1 MTKSEVLNS
10 IENHKGVA
18 VLRLPDASL
27 FEPVCEAL
35 YEGGIRILEITL
47 TTPSA
52 VELIARADRMLPE
65 DMLIGTGTVL
75 NGEDVS
81 RTIDAGAS
89 FVVSP
94 IVKKEI
100 IETAINNE
108 TAVMCGA
115 LTPTEIQKAWELGTD
130 VVKVFPADLFGP
142 NYLKSVRA
150 PLPHLRLMPTGGVSL
165 TNGGEWLDAGAF
177 AVGAG
182 SALVPSAALEARRFD
197 EIRKNAIL
205 DRKSTRLNSSHV
217 AISYAVFCV

>member
-10 IENHKGVA
+10 IEKHKGVA

-205 DRKSTRLNSSHV
+205 FTESLKNHL
-217 AISYAVFCV
+217 

>member
-35 YEGGIRILEITL
+35 YEGGIRVLEITL

-65 DMLIGTGTVL
+65 DMLIGTGTGVH
-75 NGEDVS
+75 GEDVR
-81 RTIDAGAS
+81 RTDDAGAS
-89 FVVSP
+89 FVVRP

-115 LTPTEIQKAWELGTD
+115 LTHTEIQKAWELGTD

-205 DRKSTRLNSSHV
+205 FTESLKNHL
-217 AISYAVFCV
+217 

>member
-142 NYLKSVRA
+142 NYLRSVRA

-205 DRKSTRLNSSHV
+205 FTESLKNHL
-217 AISYAVFCV
+217 

>member
-142 NYLKSVRA
+142 NYRKSVRA
-150 PLPHLRLMPTGGVSL
+150 ALPHLRLMPTGGVSL

-205 DRKSTRLNSSHV
+205 FTESLKNHL
-217 AISYAVFCV
+217 

>member
-1 MTKSEVLNS
+1 MTKREVLNS

-197 EIRKNAIL
+197 EFRKNAIL
-205 DRKSTRLNSSHV
+205 FTESLKNHL
-217 AISYAVFCV
+217 

>member
-10 IENHKGVA
+10 IEKHKGVA
-18 VLRLPDASL
+18 VFRLPDASL

-35 YEGGIRILEITL
+35 YEGVIWILEITL

-205 DRKSTRLNSSHV
+205 FTESLKNHL
-217 AISYAVFCV
+217 

>member
-10 IENHKGVA
+10 IEKHKGVA

-52 VELIARADRMLPE
+52 VELIARADRMLPD

-100 IETAINNE
+100 IEIAINNE

-205 DRKSTRLNSSHV
+205 FTESLKNHL
-217 AISYAVFCV
+217 

>member
-1 MTKSEVLNS
+1 MTKREVLNS

-108 TAVMCGA
+108 TADMCGA
-115 LTPTEIQKAWELGTD
+115 LTPTEIQKARKLGTD

-205 DRKSTRLNSSHV
+205 FTESLKNHL
-217 AISYAVFCV
+217 

>member
-10 IENHKGVA
+10 IEKHKGVA

-81 RTIDAGAS
+81 RTIDAGAR

-205 DRKSTRLNSSHV
+205 FTESLKNHL
-217 AISYAVFCV
+217 

>member
-81 RTIDAGAS
+81 RTIDAGAR

-100 IETAINNE
+100 IETAIKNE
-108 TAVMCGA
+108 TPVMCGA

-150 PLPHLRLMPTGGVSL
+150 PLPHLKLMPTGGVSL

-205 DRKSTRLNSSHV
+205 FTESLKNHL
-217 AISYAVFCV
+217 

>member
-1 MTKSEVLNS
+1 MTKREVLNS

-205 DRKSTRLNSSHV
+205 FTESLKNHL
-217 AISYAVFCV
+217 

>member
-10 IENHKGVA
+10 IEKHKGVV

-205 DRKSTRLNSSHV
+205 FTESLKNHL
-217 AISYAVFCV
+217 

>member
-52 VELIARADRMLPE
+52 VELVGRADRMLPD
-65 DMLIGTGTVL
+65 DMLIGSGTVL
-75 NGEDVS
+75 DGDDVS

-165 TNGGEWLDAGAF
+165 TNGDEWIDAGAF

-205 DRKSTRLNSSHV
+205 FTESLKNHL
-217 AISYAVFCV
+217 

>member
-10 IENHKGVA
+10 IEKHKGVA

-182 SALVPSAALEARRFD
+182 SALLPSAALEARRFD

-205 DRKSTRLNSSHV
+205 FTESLKNHL
-217 AISYAVFCV
+217 

>member
-142 NYLKSVRA
+142 NYLTSVRA

-165 TNGGEWLDAGAF
+165 TNGGGWLDAGAF

-205 DRKSTRLNSSHV
+205 FTESLKNHL
-217 AISYAVFCV
+217 

>member
-150 PLPHLRLMPTGGVSL
+150 PLPHLRLMPTRGVSL

-177 AVGAG
+177 AVGAR
-182 SALVPSAALEARRFD
+182 SEERRGGRD
-197 EIRKNAIL
+197 SR
-205 DRKSTRLNSSHV
+205 
-217 AISYAVFCV
+217 

>member
-10 IENHKGVA
+10 IEKHKGVA

-89 FVVSP
+89 FLVSP

-205 DRKSTRLNSSHV
+205 FTESLKNHL
-217 AISYAVFCV
+217 

>member
-10 IENHKGVA
+10 IEKHKGVA
-18 VLRLPDASL
+18 VLRLPGASL

-205 DRKSTRLNSSHV
+205 FTESLKNHL
-217 AISYAVFCV
+217 

>member
-1 MTKSEVLNS
+1 MNKSEVLE
-10 IENHKGVA
+10 IIAERKGIA
-18 VLRLPDASL
+18 VLRLPEASL

-52 VELIARADRMLPE
+52 AELIRVAHKKLPA
-65 DMLIGTGTVL
+65 DMLIGAGTVL
-75 NGEDVS
+75 NAEDV
-81 RTIDAGAS
+81 RKTLDAGAR

-94 IVKKEI
+94 IVKPEI
-100 IETAINNE
+100 IDTALHHK

-115 LTPTEIQKAWELGTD
+115 LTPTEIQSAWERGAD

-142 NYLKSVRA
+142 GYLKSVRA

-165 TNGGEWLDAGAF
+165 TNGSEWLQAGAF

-182 SALVPSAALEARRFD
+182 SALVSKSALENKDFD
-197 EIRKNAIL
+197 TIRKNAQRFTQSL
-205 DRKSTRLNSSHV
+205 
-217 AISYAVFCV
+217 A

>member
-10 IENHKGVA
+10 IEKHKGVA

-81 RTIDAGAS
+81 RTIDAGAR

-100 IETAINNE
+100 IETAIKNE

-205 DRKSTRLNSSHV
+205 FTESLKNHL
-217 AISYAVFCV
+217 

>member
-1 MTKSEVLNS
+1 
-10 IENHKGVA
+10 
-18 VLRLPDASL
+18 
-27 FEPVCEAL
+27 
-35 YEGGIRILEITL
+35 
-47 TTPSA
+47 
-52 VELIARADRMLPE
+52 
-65 DMLIGTGTVL
+65 
-75 NGEDVS
+75 
-81 RTIDAGAS
+81 
-89 FVVSP
+89 
-94 IVKKEI
+94 
-100 IETAINNE
+100 
-108 TAVMCGA
+108 MCGA

-205 DRKSTRLNSSHV
+205 FTDSLKNHL
-217 AISYAVFCV
+217 

>member
-10 IENHKGVA
+10 IEKHKGVA

-205 DRKSTRLNSSHV
+205 FTDSLKNHL
-217 AISYAVFCV
+217 

>member
-205 DRKSTRLNSSHV
+205 FTESLKNHL
-217 AISYAVFCV
+217 

>member
-10 IENHKGVA
+10 IEKHKGVA

-205 DRKSTRLNSSHV
+205 FTESLKTHL
-217 AISYAVFCV
+217 